1 MTMKDYE
8 ALQNDFDDDID
19 LLHCDITNMINQIHE
34 SRFDGNKNCNNIRQK
49 DIINELKNIYSSLH
63 EIKKE
68 MNREDEYK

>member
-34 SRFDGNKNCNNIRQK
+34 SRFVGNINCNNIRQK

>member
-19 LLHCDITNMINQIHE
+19 LLHCDIINEMNKIHE
-34 SRFDGNKNCNNIRQK
+34 LRWSHKLSTNRQN

-68 MNREDEYK
+68 MNREDEYQ

>member
-19 LLHCDITNMINQIHE
+19 LLHCDIINEMNKIHE
-34 SRFDGNKNCNNIRQK
+34 LRWSHKLSTNRQK

-68 MNREDEYK
+68 MNREDEYQ